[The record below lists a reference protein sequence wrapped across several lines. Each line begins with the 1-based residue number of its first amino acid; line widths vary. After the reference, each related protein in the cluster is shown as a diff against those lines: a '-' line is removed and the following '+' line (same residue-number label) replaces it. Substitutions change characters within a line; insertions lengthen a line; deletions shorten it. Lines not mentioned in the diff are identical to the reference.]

1 MSDETA
7 NALAEILGR
16 LGHALVNEFGSQS
29 ESTDSGRIKQYPSG
43 RIKIPDDVSKP
54 VATAIQEVADKVT
67 TALNVQEQVIE
78 EATESEVKDNRIGL
92 KVQVESKGIQGTI
105 VSRKSGWLVVSVS
118 AIWLQDEWEPT
129 QSTRTVSVRWNEC
142 EVLDMTPKPTEEVP
156 EPKVPE
162 VQSDTHV
169 IDNDGPGAYR
179 IEVGIHTGKS
189 IHEIYVDAENGDV
202 FLKYLAKKD
211 GGPYSDEAKKAAREY
226 LDIRGINW
234 NA

>member
-1 MSDETA
+1 MSDKTA

-16 LGHALVNEFGSQS
+16 LGQALVNEFGSGKPAQ
-29 ESTDSGRIKQYPSG
+29 PV
-43 RIKIPDDVSKP
+43 KIPEDVSKP

-67 TALNVQEQVIE
+67 TALEVQEQVIE
-78 EATESEVKDNRIGL
+78 EATESEVEDNRIGL

-105 VSRKSGWLVVSVS
+105 VSRNKGWLVVSVS
-118 AIWLQDEWEPT
+118 AVWLQDDWEPT

-142 EVLDMTPKPTEEVP
+142 EVLDITPKPTEEEPTP
-156 EPKVPE
+156 EVPE

-202 FLKYLAKKD
+202 FLKYLAKKE

-226 LDIRGINW
+226 LEIRGIDW